1 MLKAAIVA
9 LFVMFL
15 TGCDI
20 PKVRLTV
27 ETRDPQG
34 KVIDRA
40 DLSNTDT
47 NGRDFRVNG
56 NGSIALTAS
65 ADDSGGLSAL
75 DIEGGFSCNKNTGG
89 IGSVQQG
96 TFNASN
102 PALPGQHPTS
112 SSFQNVFQVQ
122 CSGGTYSGSAHA
134 CATTADGK
142 SRSCTKDATFK

>member
-1 MLKAAIVA
+1 MLKAALVA
-9 LFVMFL
+9 LFVIFL

-27 ETRDPQG
+27 EARDPQG
-34 KVIDRA
+34 NVIDRA
-40 DLSNTDT
+40 DISNGDT

-56 NGSIALTAS
+56 NGSIALTAF

-96 TFNASN
+96 TFNASD
-102 PALPGQHPTS
+102 PALPGQHPMT

-122 CSGGTYSGSAHA
+122 CSGGTYSASAHV
-134 CATTADGK
+134 CAKTADGK
-142 SRSCTKDATFK
+142 IRSCTKDATFK